1 VWFGATPR
9 AFDLSTR
16 LRRGDL
22 DSEGQNERSFF
33 VELPPPRVEA
43 RARVSCWGDEP
54 EPKNNESVLGV
65 WGWSRAPTVL
75 ADKPDRADDSVDAVV
90 VSAHAWGRC

>member
-1 VWFGATPR
+1 MWFGATPR

-22 DSEGQNERSFF
+22 DSEGENERSFF

-65 WGWSRAPTVL
+65 WAWSRAPTVL
-75 ADKPDRADDSVDAVV
+75 ADKRDRRDCGVAAGVV
-90 VSAHAWGRC
+90 GAHARGRR